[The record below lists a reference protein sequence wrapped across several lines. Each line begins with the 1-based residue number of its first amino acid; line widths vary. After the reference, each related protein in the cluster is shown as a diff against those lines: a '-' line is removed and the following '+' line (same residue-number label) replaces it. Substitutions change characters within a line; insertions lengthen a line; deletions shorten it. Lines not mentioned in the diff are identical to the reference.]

1 MCALVPSNA
10 IRDVSHNLCH
20 SREKTMKPR
29 RILLAQTLLSAP
41 LAAGLLLSAVSVHAQ
56 PVQGLYIAG
65 EGGGTLNQD
74 QRVKSTANF
83 PDGRDRWKAG
93 AVGIGSIGWG
103 LGNGFRVEVEGD
115 YRNMGYQRLVTNT
128 MSTKGDGRRQTYG
141 VMVNA
146 LFDLDIGKPW
156 LFPYFGAGV
165 GYGWTATHA
174 SLVGHNAAGG
184 STTQQIGGTYGNATY
199 QGIFGLSFP
208 VPWVVGLSATA
219 EYRFWT
225 MFGPQSHGVTSI
237 GNIGGTQI
245 AQGVSTV
252 SGTHKTVTDFNHSM
266 MLGLRYE
273 FNPAPPPPP
282 PAAAIAAPAPQAARS
297 YLVFFDWDKADLTDR
312 ARSIVNEAAQAAA
325 HVAVTRITVSG
336 YTDNSS
342 AHPGEKAGEEYN
354 MKLSLRRATAVKAEL
369 MRDGIAGSTIDI
381 HGYGDTH
388 PLVQTGPNTKE
399 AQNRRVE
406 IILR

>member
-1 MCALVPSNA
+1 
-10 IRDVSHNLCH
+10 
-20 SREKTMKPR
+20 MKPR

-41 LAAGLLLSAVSVHAQ
+41 LAAGLLLSAVSAHAQ

-74 QRVKSTANF
+74 QRVKSTAHF

-93 AVGIGSIGWG
+93 AVGIGSVGWG
-103 LGNGFRVEVEGD
+103 LGNGFRVEVEGN
-115 YRNMGYQRLVTNT
+115 YRNMDYNRLVTST
-128 MSTKGDGRRQTYG
+128 LATKGDGRRQTYG

-165 GYGWTATHA
+165 GYGWTSTNA
-174 SLVGHNAAGG
+174 SLVGSNG
-184 STTQQIGGTYGNATY
+184 SGNTTQRIGGTYGNATY

-225 MFGPQSHGVTSI
+225 MFGPQSHSVTST
-237 GNIGGTQI
+237 GNIGGIQAAT
-245 AQGVSTV
+245 GVGTM

-282 PAAAIAAPAPQAARS
+282 PVANVLAPAPQAARS

-325 HVAVTRITVSG
+325 HVALTRITVSG

-354 MKLSLRRATAVKAEL
+354 MKLSIRRATVVKAEL

-406 IILR
+406 ILFR

>member
-1 MCALVPSNA
+1 
-10 IRDVSHNLCH
+10 
-20 SREKTMKPR
+20 MKPR

-237 GNIGGTQI
+237 GNIGGTQV

-282 PAAAIAAPAPQAARS
+282 PCLFYSSDAPH
-297 YLVFFDWDKADLTDR
+297 DL
-312 ARSIVNEAAQAAA
+312 
-325 HVAVTRITVSG
+325 
-336 YTDNSS
+336 
-342 AHPGEKAGEEYN
+342 PC
-354 MKLSLRRATAVKAEL
+354 
-369 MRDGIAGSTIDI
+369 
-381 HGYGDTH
+381 
-388 PLVQTGPNTKE
+388 
-399 AQNRRVE
+399 
-406 IILR
+406 

>member
-1 MCALVPSNA
+1 
-10 IRDVSHNLCH
+10 
-20 SREKTMKPR
+20 MKPR

-41 LAAGLLLSAVSVHAQ
+41 LAAGLLLSAVSAHAQ

-74 QRVKSTANF
+74 QRVKSTAHF

-93 AVGIGSIGWG
+93 AVGIGSVGWG
-103 LGNGFRVEVEGD
+103 LGNGFRVEVEGN
-115 YRNMGYQRLVTNT
+115 YRNMDYNRLVTST
-128 MSTKGDGRRQTYG
+128 LATKGDGRRQTYG

-165 GYGWTATHA
+165 GYGWTSTNA
-174 SLVGHNAAGG
+174 SLVGSNG
-184 STTQQIGGTYGNATY
+184 SGNTTQRIGGTYGNATY

-225 MFGPQSHGVTSI
+225 MFGPQSHSVTST
-237 GNIGGTQI
+237 GNIGGIQAAT
-245 AQGVSTV
+245 GVGTI

-282 PAAAIAAPAPQAARS
+282 PVANVLAPAPQAARS

-325 HVAVTRITVSG
+325 HVALTRITVSG

-354 MKLSLRRATAVKAEL
+354 MKLSIRRATVVKAEL

-406 IILR
+406 ILFR

>member
-1 MCALVPSNA
+1 
-10 IRDVSHNLCH
+10 
-20 SREKTMKPR
+20 MKPR

-41 LAAGLLLSAVSVHAQ
+41 LAAGLLLSAVSAHAQ

-74 QRVKSTANF
+74 QRVKSTAHF

-93 AVGIGSIGWG
+93 AVGIGSVGWG
-103 LGNGFRVEVEGD
+103 LGNGFRVEVEGN
-115 YRNMGYQRLVTNT
+115 YRNMDYNRLVTST
-128 MSTKGDGRRQTYG
+128 LATKGDGRRQTYG

-165 GYGWTATHA
+165 GYGWTSTNA
-174 SLVGHNAAGG
+174 SLVGSNG
-184 STTQQIGGTYGNATY
+184 SGNTTQRIGGTYGNATY

-225 MFGPQSHGVTSI
+225 MFGPQSHSVTST
-237 GNIGGTQI
+237 GNIGGIQAAT
-245 AQGVSTV
+245 GVSTI

-282 PAAAIAAPAPQAARS
+282 PVANVLAPAPQAARS

-312 ARSIVNEAAQAAA
+312 TRSIVNEAAQAAA
-325 HVAVTRITVSG
+325 HVALTRITVSG

-354 MKLSLRRATAVKAEL
+354 MKLSIRRATAVKAEL